1 MSPHL
6 QQFLGAL
13 LALFVLADVFYTVLY
28 ARIGAGILSYRVARG
43 VWIVF
48 RSASRPFRRRRAQIL
63 SFCGPSILIVVLVA
77 WAALLTLGMALVIH
91 PALGRA
97 VTASSGPT
105 PTDFVSA
112 LYAAGGSMSIVGG
125 SNFSPQT
132 GGFRLL
138 YLFNSLIGMSVIS
151 LTLTYLMQVYTALF
165 RRNAA
170 TFAIDLGTGETGDAA
185 ELIAGMAPE
194 GQISGGYTNLSEI
207 SSQMVSVKES
217 HHFYPVLFYF
227 RFPEAAYSVSRANLV
242 CLDTVSLIKA
252 GLSDRRYGW
261 VKESAA
267 VTQLWRACLHLITG
281 LAETFIPD
289 DRPSPDEQPDQE
301 TQERWRRRYQAAL
314 RRMRQAGIET
324 VEDEHAGADEYVEL
338 RSHWHSHVNALAPA
352 LAYTI
357 EEIDT
362 EGANPE
368 ASDHRLDFRGRRR
381 SAG

>member
-13 LALFVLADVFYTVLY
+13 LALFCPGRCLCYTVLY
-28 ARIGAGILSYRVARG
+28 ARIGSGILSYRVARG

-48 RSASRPFRRRRAQIL
+48 RGASRPFRRRRAQIL

-105 PTDFVSA
+105 PTDFVTA
-112 LYAAGGSMSIVGG
+112 LFAAGGSMSIVGG

-138 YLFNSLIGMSVIS
+138 YLFNSLVGMSVIS

-165 RRNAA
+165 RRNAT

-217 HHFYPVLFYF
+217 ASLLSRAVLL
-227 RFPEAAYSVSRANLV
+227 SVSRGGIFGIASQPGV
-242 CLDTVSLIKA
+242 P
-252 GLSDRRYGW
+252 RYG
-261 VKESAA
+261 E
-267 VTQLWRACLHLITG
+267 
-281 LAETFIPD
+281 
-289 DRPSPDEQPDQE
+289 PDQ
-301 TQERWRRRYQAAL
+301 
-314 RRMRQAGIET
+314 
-324 VEDEHAGADEYVEL
+324 
-338 RSHWHSHVNALAPA
+338 
-352 LAYTI
+352 
-357 EEIDT
+357 
-362 EGANPE
+362 
-368 ASDHRLDFRGRRR
+368 GR
-381 SAG
+381 A